1 MNKIN
6 CISFLLVFV
15 YVLLSSGC
23 DVTTDI
29 ITPDTERAWQKN
41 MSEAL
46 IPGYSGFKGHWVDSD
61 IAAYIFS
68 YRCPPSLS
76 GPDVFSILKKQIPNF
91 KVQSQSDSILVL
103 TCSLTYSG
111 PGGFD
116 EWRFYYDQNSGI
128 MTVLFA
134 NLDSPVERKAHQS
147 IIKTLEIYHEQE
159 IKEGLKQ

>member
-1 MNKIN
+1 MNKKSNSIL
-6 CISFLLVFV
+6 ILLVV
-15 YVLLSSGC
+15 YILNAGC
-23 DVTTDI
+23 DNPNI
-29 ITPDTERAWQKN
+29 IPGTAGEWQKN

-46 IPGYSGFKGHWVDSD
+46 IPSYSSFKAHWVDSD

-76 GPDVFSILKKQIPNF
+76 GRDVFSILKKQIPNF

-103 TCSLTYSG
+103 TYPLTYSG

-134 NLDSPVERKAHQS
+134 NLDSPVERKAHQL
-147 IIKTLEIYHEQE
+147 IIRTLESYHKKE
-159 IKEGLKQ
+159 IKEGLKH